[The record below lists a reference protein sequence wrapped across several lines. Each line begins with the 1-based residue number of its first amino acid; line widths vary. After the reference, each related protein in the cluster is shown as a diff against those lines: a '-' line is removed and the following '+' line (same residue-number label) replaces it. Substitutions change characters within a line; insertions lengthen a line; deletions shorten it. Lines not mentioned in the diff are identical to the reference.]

1 MITWKSELLSLP
13 NRFLHIASNKGWG
26 GSTGAPLI
34 FGNLGLCK
42 QVHDPLN
49 QSKITSSWFPHLYD
63 TIHFQAHR
71 KKQFFLSRLQLKGW
85 QKRNSLTNCFYCSSR
100 MEIVSLFVHHKSLQ
114 VTISFFPLNCDLR
127 VNQLLMMRNGISSAK
142 KLQWNNENFQ
152 AIT

>member
-1 MITWKSELLSLP
+1 MIIWKSDLFSLP

-49 QSKITSSWFPHLYD
+49 QSKVTSSWFPHLYD

-71 KKQFFLSRLQLKGW
+71 KKQFFFLSRLQLKGW

-100 MEIVSLFVHHKSLQ
+100 MEIVSLIYITNHSRSQYHF
-114 VTISFFPLNCDLR
+114 IPLNCDLH

-142 KLQWNNENFQ
+142 KI
-152 AIT
+152 AMK